1 MVAMRRAIAILTC
14 VLIVIACSR
23 TSEIPRERFEAASHE
38 GADEYR
44 INTRQGRT
52 YIAQQYAV
60 TDSSLQISTL
70 MPSEFSDQLMPA
82 ALSIPLEDVVT
93 IQKVDHGPPVYLMA
107 AVGVVLFVAV
117 AAFISGGDA
126 FTD

>member
-1 MVAMRRAIAILTC
+1 MRVGRPSAVVILC
-14 VLIVIACSR
+14 ALLAAGCSR
-23 TSEIPRERFEAASHE
+23 AVDVPREQFEAASHE
-38 GADEYR
+38 NADEYR

-70 MPSEFSDQLMPA
+70 VPSELSDQLMPA

-93 IQKVDHGPPVYLMA
+93 IQKVDHGPSIYLRA
-107 AVGVVLFVAV
+107 AAGVVLFVAV
-117 AAFISGGDA
+117 VALVSGGDA